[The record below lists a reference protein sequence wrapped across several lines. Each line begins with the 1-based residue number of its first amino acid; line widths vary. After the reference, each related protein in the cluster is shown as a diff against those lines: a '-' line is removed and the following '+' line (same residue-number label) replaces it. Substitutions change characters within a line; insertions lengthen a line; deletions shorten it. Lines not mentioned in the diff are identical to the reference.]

1 MRSTKHQTTTSF
13 GFTENTRA
21 ARRELVKQ
29 TRTALKQRAEAKKA
43 DANDD
48 EFGLPKQAWA
58 AGGEARPKSLRG
70 TRPLVVRGIPTTAH
84 TAATAYPYVAGPSLG
99 PEGVYIGRDLNGGGA
114 FTFDPWELYKRGVI
128 SGMSMMLFGQI
139 GTGKSTLAKS
149 LAVRQVLIGRK
160 LAVPSD
166 KKGEWTKVIRALGGV
181 VIQVGP
187 GARNRLNPLD
197 EGHRPGRNPKGEPMG
212 DDEWAMIVRT
222 RRMAILG
229 TLVKILI
236 GNHDMDSEQRYALS
250 LGLDRAVE
258 GAGLRGRE
266 VVIPDVIHELAKAS
280 ENEHK
285 DEVRKAAGHLELTLH
300 RITSGDLAGMFDGES
315 TVTFDP
321 NAPAVSI
328 DSSALSGASPE
339 AVRVVNA
346 CAGAW
351 TEAMVTNSDYG
362 QRLVIYEEGWDNI
375 SSEAD
380 LQRMVESWKLARA
393 YGLFNILVMHKISDL
408 DMAGDQKS
416 RMAAMARSLLAD
428 SDVKVIYRQDAS
440 ALKVTMEELDLSDRE
455 RSLIKSLDKG
465 VGLWRLRDSS
475 FEVANDRSRAETP
488 LFDTDERMRTLD
500 ITDDSTM
507 LARQA
512 QG

>member
-1 MRSTKHQTTTSF
+1 MSTFQ
-13 GFTENTRA
+13 
-21 ARRELVKQ
+21 
-29 TRTALKQRAEAKKA
+29 
-43 DANDD
+43 
-48 EFGLPKQAWA
+48 P
-58 AGGEARPKSLRG
+58 
-70 TRPLVVRGIPTTAH
+70 PLT
-84 TAATAYPYVAGPSLG
+84 
-99 PEGVYIGRDLNGGGA
+99 
-114 FTFDPWELYKRGVI
+114 
-128 SGMSMMLFGQI
+128 
-139 GTGKSTLAKS
+139 
-149 LAVRQVLIGRK
+149 
-160 LAVPSD
+160 
-166 KKGEWTKVIRALGGV
+166 
-181 VIQVGP
+181 
-187 GARNRLNPLD
+187 
-197 EGHRPGRNPKGEPMG
+197 
-212 DDEWAMIVRT
+212 
-222 RRMAILG
+222 
-229 TLVKILI
+229 
-236 GNHDMDSEQRYALS
+236 
-250 LGLDRAVE
+250 
-258 GAGLRGRE
+258 
-266 VVIPDVIHELAKAS
+266 
-280 ENEHK
+280 
-285 DEVRKAAGHLELTLH
+285 KAAGHLELTLH

-351 TEAMVTNSDYG
+351 TEAMITNSDYG

-440 ALKVTMEELDLSDRE
+440 ALKVTMDELDLSDRE
-455 RSLIKSLDKG
+455 RALIKSLDKG
-465 VGLWRLRDSS
+465 VGLWRLRESS

-500 ITDDSTM
+500 ITDEDATV
-507 LARQA
+507 LAG
-512 QG
+512 QGQS